1 MLKVE
6 VKEVRTSL
14 YIFRIIGSG
23 QWSKFKW
30 INFTFQ
36 EPISQIEPEYDDD
49 SGGEQPLY
57 IKEDEDEDEPVNE
70 DGASMDSTDGN
81 DTRLSDL
88 HNTTIKTEE
97 DSDEDVPLVSET
109 YIRADFY
116 LLSDVYVM
124 HNKNY
129 VEFKIHAILEL

>member
-1 MLKVE
+1 
-6 VKEVRTSL
+6 
-14 YIFRIIGSG
+14 
-23 QWSKFKW
+23 
-30 INFTFQ
+30 
-36 EPISQIEPEYDDD
+36 
-49 SGGEQPLY
+49 
-57 IKEDEDEDEPVNE
+57 
-70 DGASMDSTDGN
+70 MDSTDGN